1 MSKAPQLEQRSGSH
15 LARPN
20 CDCSQPIFC
29 VWQQQNET
37 VSAQLPRRQS
47 GPLLPMS
54 RFHWPLLLVR
64 LRVAATVC
72 VWLGNKPSVT
82 VTFIK
87 PHKKKTQQL
96 WILSLSPS
104 PCNTYEQNNAFQ
116 SCFWN
121 TAWALWLHFF
131 SSSWLLACVDAHKSK
146 TNPAILQICS
156 WAARITVI
164 LQFESVCLPC
174 ETLKDKKTLTIH
186 LNAYA
191 SRLQYVWQPSLG
203 MEKWSTY

>member
-87 PHKKKTQQL
+87 PHKKKTPNNFEFCLCPRLPVIHMNKIMHFRVVSEIQRERSSYISSVLLGSLLVWTHTSPKPTRQYSKSVHGQQ
-96 WILSLSPS
+96 
-104 PCNTYEQNNAFQ
+104 E
-116 SCFWN
+116 
-121 TAWALWLHFF
+121 
-131 SSSWLLACVDAHKSK
+131 
-146 TNPAILQICS
+146 
-156 WAARITVI
+156 
-164 LQFESVCLPC
+164 
-174 ETLKDKKTLTIH
+174 
-186 LNAYA
+186 
-191 SRLQYVWQPSLG
+191 
-203 MEKWSTY
+203 

>member
-37 VSAQLPRRQS
+37 VSAQLPRQQS

-72 VWLGNKPSVT
+72 VWLAQCHCHFHQT
-82 VTFIK
+82 TQ
-87 PHKKKTQQL
+87 KKKPNNLHSHFEFCLCPRLPVIHMNKIMHFRVISEIQRERSSYISLVLLGCLLVWTHTSPKPTQQY
-96 WILSLSPS
+96 S
-104 PCNTYEQNNAFQ
+104 
-116 SCFWN
+116 
-121 TAWALWLHFF
+121 
-131 SSSWLLACVDAHKSK
+131 KSVHR
-146 TNPAILQICS
+146 Q
-156 WAARITVI
+156 
-164 LQFESVCLPC
+164 QE
-174 ETLKDKKTLTIH
+174 
-186 LNAYA
+186 
-191 SRLQYVWQPSLG
+191 
-203 MEKWSTY
+203 